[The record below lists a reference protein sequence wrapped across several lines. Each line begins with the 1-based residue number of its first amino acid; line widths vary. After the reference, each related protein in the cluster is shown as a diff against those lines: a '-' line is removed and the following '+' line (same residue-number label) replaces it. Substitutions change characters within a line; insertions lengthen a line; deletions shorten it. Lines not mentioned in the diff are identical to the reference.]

1 MTTSAIRKKDRG
13 GFTLVELLVAMAII
27 GFMAGMITYA
37 LLGAQ
42 TDARV
47 AKTRSTIQKLN
58 EVILQQWE
66 EYRYR
71 PVDMRKT
78 SFVSVN
84 ANYSTPLP
92 RTQTYLRMLILRDA
106 MRMEMPDR
114 VSDLLYD
121 PSQYVVP
128 QNMPSAQ
135 LNSAG
140 QPLSQAGSFLASRA
154 YPHRFGVIY
163 SALYQA
169 IVNSSDT
176 SIASARANFPLVSP
190 LTFVASGGA
199 PLPSPPNVPPAALFT
214 GGIAG
219 LTEWERL
226 IQSSELLYLMVAT
239 SNYGGAPALELFR
252 PSDIGDPDE
261 DGLLEFID
269 AWGKPIRW
277 IRWPAGFPSDL
288 NRYAISD
295 AMDPQRTD
303 WRFANSNFAEEEKP
317 QTIVPL
323 IISAG
328 TDEQFGAR
336 FDFLDQSA
344 TPFAYALMR
353 QGTGLNQFYIDP
365 FFVFVNG
372 GPNNSSNDVDLKPSA
387 GRANQ
392 LGSIVN
398 VDAAADDV
406 TNHDLI
412 LEP

>member
-1 MTTSAIRKKDRG
+1 
-13 GFTLVELLVAMAII
+13 
-27 GFMAGMITYA
+27 
-37 LLGAQ
+37 
-42 TDARV
+42 
-47 AKTRSTIQKLN
+47 
-58 EVILQQWE
+58 
-66 EYRYR
+66 
-71 PVDMRKT
+71 
-78 SFVSVN
+78 
-84 ANYSTPLP
+84 
-92 RTQTYLRMLILRDA
+92 
-106 MRMEMPDR
+106 
-114 VSDLLYD
+114 
-121 PSQYVVP
+121 
-128 QNMPSAQ
+128 
-135 LNSAG
+135 
-140 QPLSQAGSFLASRA
+140 
-154 YPHRFGVIY
+154 
-163 SALYQA
+163 
-169 IVNSSDT
+169 
-176 SIASARANFPLVSP
+176 
-190 LTFVASGGA
+190 
-199 PLPSPPNVPPAALFT
+199 
-214 GGIAG
+214 
-219 LTEWERL
+219 
-226 IQSSELLYLMVAT
+226 VAT

-372 GPNNSSNDVDLKPSA
+372 GPNNSNSDADLKPSA
-387 GRANQ
+387 GRSNQ